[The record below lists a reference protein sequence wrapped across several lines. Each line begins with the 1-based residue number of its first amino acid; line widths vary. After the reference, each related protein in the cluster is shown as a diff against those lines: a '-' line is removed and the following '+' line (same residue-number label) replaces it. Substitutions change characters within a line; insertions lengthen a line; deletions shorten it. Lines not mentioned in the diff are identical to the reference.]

1 MNLERTHGD
10 KFQGEDMRFAN
21 SQQMGS
27 YSEVGM
33 SGDPLTWP
41 LLASTEVPFG
51 KKKLTTLLG
60 LKFCVV

>member
-10 KFQGEDMRFAN
+10 RFQDEEMRFAN

-33 SGDPLTWP
+33 SGDALTWP
-41 LLASTEVPFG
+41 FLASTEVPR
-51 KKKLTTLLG
+51 KKPN
-60 LKFCVV
+60 